1 MTEELKHV
9 TVRLRVPPEMRD
21 KIEESARLHN
31 RSMNA
36 DMVFRL
42 EQTFAPPAPPQ
53 AGERLT
59 FDEWLERV
67 GPLLAQM
74 AAGVKP
80 VAKGGTLLT
89 CDNQSDEISER

>member
-1 MTEELKHV
+1 MSANQTDPQFK
-9 TVRLRVPPEMRD
+9 LRVPPELKA

-74 AAGVKP
+74 AASTKP
-80 VAKGGTLLT
+80 KPGGTLLT
-89 CDNQSDEISER
+89 TDAE

>member
-1 MTEELKHV
+1 MSTNQTDPQYKLRLPPELKA
-9 TVRLRVPPEMRD
+9 
-21 KIEESARLHN
+21 KIEESAKLHN

-42 EQTFAPPAPPQ
+42 EQTFAPPALPQ

-59 FDEWLERV
+59 FEEWLERV

-74 AAGVKP
+74 AASIKTNDGK
-80 VAKGGTLLT
+80 GTLLAG
-89 CDNQSDEISER
+89 DNQ